1 VGVRVNC
8 TGGNDGV
15 VRALVV
21 VSRLRSNEVILSMV
35 LTESKNLSVGLVL
48 DGSAEDFRFVCVL
61 LSSFLDPTRSH
72 MIQNTFI
79 TGILILVVTVVTAES
94 RTVEG
99 VR

>member
-1 VGVRVNC
+1 M
-8 TGGNDGV
+8 
-15 VRALVV
+15 RALVV

-35 LTESKNLSVGLVL
+35 LAESKNLSVGLVL

-79 TGILILVVTVVTAES
+79 TGILILVVSVVTAES

>member
-1 VGVRVNC
+1 M
-8 TGGNDGV
+8 
-15 VRALVV
+15 RALVV
-21 VSRLRSNEVILSMV
+21 VSRLRSDEVILSMV

-48 DGSAEDFRFVCVL
+48 DGSTEDFRFVCVL
-61 LSSFLDPTRSH
+61 PSSFLDPTRSH

-79 TGILILVVTVVTAES
+79 MEILVLVVTVVTAES